1 MDIFLEEM
9 VKRKKNKSD
18 FLMIFLIGW
27 ASVAL
32 SLAVIMLAIIV
43 PSISPMIGYILSIIS
58 PVMVIFIWY
67 FAYRFYL
74 KFNIEYEYSMINS
87 NLDIDKII
95 SKRDRKRV
103 ISIDVK
109 DAQFIACVDDAENNY
124 IYKNLPQGVELLNCG
139 SGTDERMTYF
149 IDCYISGKRKIV
161 LFQPTEKM
169 VDALRKFNAK
179 AVKKFD
185 L

>member
-9 VKRKKNKSD
+9 VKRKKNKND

-109 DAQFIACVDDAENNY
+109 DAQLIACVDDAENNY
-124 IYKNLPQGVELLNCG
+124 IYKNLPQGAELLNCG
-139 SGTDERMTYF
+139 SGTDERLTYF
-149 IDCYISGKRKIV
+149 IYCYISGKRKIV